1 MQLLHRQH
9 SKEVTVMEKYYQKPE
24 AELICI
30 GMSEAITAG
39 DDTELGVGS
48 NPFLAA
54 VLEDEANEN

>member
-1 MQLLHRQH
+1 M
-9 SKEVTVMEKYYQKPE
+9 KKYYQKPE

-39 DDTELGVGS
+39 DDTELGVES

-54 VLEDEANEN
+54 VLEDEDIEK